1 MDDGRLRN
9 GGGQPDQGL
18 RGPAEGPGGQVALKE
33 DATAGEEDFLG
44 GYPELLAEVSATGRS
59 ARRDELDEFRAL
71 GELAA
76 ERGHALREL
85 VDLYLGQTRQL
96 WGKLPGVARH
106 GTASE
111 RARTGDAV
119 LGAVQLAV
127 SALGEGH
134 DRAQRLAVRQE
145 EGERREFVDDLL
157 YGRSDMGRLAERA
170 QRFGLRLSGVHAV
183 AVAVGAEKYD
193 DVHRTV
199 RRIERDLL
207 GRFGPRDVLLSTK
220 EGRLVCIAA
229 SSDREVL
236 EHFARLAENPGAD
249 YPAAERVAVGREH
262 SGAGGVVRSYE
273 EALGALDLAEQLGLD
288 GVRLSASELLVF
300 PVLLRDRAAMADLV
314 GTVLGPLTKARGGAE
329 PLLETLAV
337 CAAAGYVNA
346 EAARR
351 LGVSVRTLSYRLE
364 RIRTLTGYTPNEPL
378 QRFTLEAAVMGARL
392 LGWPEKPL

>member
-1 MDDGRLRN
+1 MSDGRID
-9 GGGQPDQGL
+9 GGGRQTD
-18 RGPAEGPGGQVALKE
+18 PGRRVLDGADGVHVALGE
-33 DATAGEEDFLG
+33 DGQADGDDFLG
-44 GYPELLAEVSATGRS
+44 DYSRLLAEVSATGRT
-59 ARRDELDEFRAL
+59 ARRDELEEFRAL
-71 GELAA
+71 GERAA

-85 VDLYLGQTRQL
+85 VGLYLGRTREL
-96 WGKLPGVARH
+96 WGTLPGVARAA
-106 GTASE
+106 TAGE

-119 LGAVQLAV
+119 LGAVELAV

-134 DRAQRLAVRQE
+134 ERAQRLAVRQE

-183 AVAVGAEKYD
+183 AVALGAEKYD

-249 YPAAERVAVGREH
+249 YPAAQRVAVGREH
-262 SGAGGVVRSYE
+262 SGPGGVVRSYE
-273 EALGALDLAEQLGLD
+273 EALGALDLAEQLSLD
-288 GVRLSASELLVF
+288 GVRLNASELLVF

-314 GTVLGPLTKARGGAE
+314 GTVLGPLTKARGGAQ

-337 CAAAGYVNA
+337 CAGAGYVNA

-351 LGVSVRTLSYRLE
+351 LGLSVRTLSYRLE
-364 RIRTLTGYTPNEPL
+364 RIHTLTGYTPNDPL
-378 QRFTLEAAVMGARL
+378 QRFTLEAAVLGARL